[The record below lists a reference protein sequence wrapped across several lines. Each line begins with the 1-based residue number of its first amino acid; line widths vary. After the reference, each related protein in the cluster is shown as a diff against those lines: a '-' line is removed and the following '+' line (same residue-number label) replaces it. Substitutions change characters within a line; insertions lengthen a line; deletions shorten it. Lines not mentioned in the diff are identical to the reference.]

1 MELNDYQKSKVR
13 FHLGY
18 NAGAQIPA
26 GDRARLEEAMAL
38 VPDELWLDEIAYHI
52 KRCDNA
58 WRVSAYFPDDVLDP
72 NGTGTVNFSRQ
83 EVIAGDVQRT
93 INTSDPLKGDE
104 YYREIY
110 LREVDRLAETLYVA
124 NYRRDEVRRYAFDR
138 SGSEFIMAVK
148 GPADTAVGTRIA
160 QAVGSQNWR

>member
-1 MELNDYQKSKVR
+1 MELNDYQKSKAR

-38 VPDELWLDEIAYHI
+38 VPDELWLDEIAYHL

-58 WRVSAYFPDDVLDP
+58 WKVSAYFPDDVLDP

-124 NYRRDEVRRYAFDR
+124 NYRRPEVRRYAFER
-138 SGSEFIMAVK
+138 SGAEFIMAIP
-148 GPADTAVGTRIA
+148 GPADTS
-160 QAVGSQNWR
+160 VGSRITLNEIWR

>member
-124 NYRRDEVRRYAFDR
+124 NYRRPEVRRYAFSR
-138 SGSEFIMAVK
+138 SGSEFIMAIP
-148 GPADTAVGTRIA
+148 GPADTS
-160 QAVGSQNWR
+160 VGSRMTLNEIWR